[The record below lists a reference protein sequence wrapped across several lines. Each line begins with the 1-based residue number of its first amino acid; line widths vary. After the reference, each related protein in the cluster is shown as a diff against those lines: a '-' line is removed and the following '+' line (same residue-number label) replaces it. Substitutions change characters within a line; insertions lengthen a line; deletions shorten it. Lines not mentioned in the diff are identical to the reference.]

1 MTAITPIAIPAW
13 KMSPIASQDVSVV
26 TSTIKQIQSD
36 LKFFIVLYLNQCMQN
51 LCRY

>member
-13 KMSPIASQDVSVV
+13 NISPIASQDVSVV
-26 TSTIKQIQSD
+26 ASTIRKIESD